1 MAQKFNREQKPAK
14 PVAKAS
20 KKKPST
26 KETFDRFAKKH
37 GDALTK
43 LAK

>member
-1 MAQKFNREQKPAK
+1 MAQKLNREQKL
-14 PVAKAS
+14 AKAPKKAA

-26 KETFDRFAKKH
+26 KETFERFAKKH